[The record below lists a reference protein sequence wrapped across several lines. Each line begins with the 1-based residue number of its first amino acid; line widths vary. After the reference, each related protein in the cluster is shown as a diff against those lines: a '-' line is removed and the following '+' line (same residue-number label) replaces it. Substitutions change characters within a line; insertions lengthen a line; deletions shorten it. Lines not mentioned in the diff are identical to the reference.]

1 MGTCC
6 HRTKTITMSS
16 YELEIKFKLLLRN
29 VLALVSYGLMP
40 RDVGEGR
47 KGFREIQRL
56 PLVQTHSLI
65 YPAALDLCP
74 VSSYQFPPPIRNIFA
89 YELPKTFIGQNGQM
103 EEWRSAE
110 VVATRQQ
117 TPEGFSYLMRSVQL
131 HAIVGRAPDTVVHF
145 CNSKYNSNSNC
156 VCGRQLLPGHKA
168 QSGRMALEN

>member
-1 MGTCC
+1 
-6 HRTKTITMSS
+6 
-16 YELEIKFKLLLRN
+16 
-29 VLALVSYGLMP
+29 MP

-65 YPAALDLCP
+65 YPAALDLFP
-74 VSSYQFPPPIRNIFA
+74 VSSYQFPRPFA
-89 YELPKTFIGQNGQM
+89 TYLHMSCQKHSLDRMGK
-103 EEWRSAE
+103 WRSAE
-110 VVATRQQ
+110 VVAIRQQ